1 MIQHQSKVA
10 RVLHESYLETK
21 RVTMPLNRVPSL
33 AKIVEQFESGRPVDQ
48 SQVRSLEFNDFE
60 NMPIY
65 SKGFDIIDA
74 YKLSKRNGQAL
85 DEMNAEIED
94 AINKASKP
102 QPTRNPAE
110 ESPTNLNES

>member
-10 RVLHESYLETK
+10 RVRHESFSETR

-33 AKIVEQFESGRPVDQ
+33 AKIVEQFESGRPIDQ

-60 NMPIY
+60 NMPVY
-65 SKGFDIIDA
+65 SKGFDLIDA

-85 DEMNAEIED
+85 EEMNAEIEE
-94 AINKASKP
+94 AINKSSQT

-110 ESPTNLNES
+110 ETPKNLNE